1 MTEKRYIYVL
11 EAYAYSD
18 FTTYILTHKTSMSKK
33 MFFKLV
39 KKAQELCETKNYIP
53 DKHYT
58 DYACNMV
65 ACLCKV
71 FGFEEFDYPSVSI
84 GVSPKSKCAMWLDG
98 KVIEE

>member
-1 MTEKRYIYVL
+1 MTEKKYIYVI

-18 FTTYILTHKTSMSKK
+18 FETHILSHKTSMSKK
-33 MFFKLV
+33 MFFNLV
-39 KKAQELCETKNYIP
+39 KKAQKLCETTNYIP
-53 DKHYT
+53 NKPYK
-58 DYACNMV
+58 DYAANMI

-71 FGFEEFDYPSVSI
+71 YGFEKFDYPLVHI